1 MRLFGYDLFPPGRT
15 RSLIR
20 IQTGGVRVSG
30 ETLLPQVVQAV
41 AEVLQ
46 TASVT
51 RGFIAIKPDGT
62 ITFSHHVPATLHQR
76 LRNVMLNP

>member
-1 MRLFGYDLFPPGRT
+1 MRLFGFDLFPPRHT
-15 RSLIR
+15 RSLIH

-51 RGFIAIKPDGT
+51 RGFIAIKPDDT
-62 ITFSHHVPATLHQR
+62 ITFSHHVPVALQQR